1 MGIRGITAIGI
12 ADRIQRETQAL
23 FMGGGKVP
31 AILDPARKAPSIG
44 QRLGTIGPIHMPF
57 GKGHGTGAAH
67 RGHGVQQAEELD
79 A

>member
-1 MGIRGITAIGI
+1 
-12 ADRIQRETQAL
+12 
-23 FMGGGKVP
+23 MGGGKVP